1 MTTEEFIKKA
11 RKVHGDKYDYSKV
24 EYVNT
29 ATKVC
34 IICPVHGEFWQTPN
48 CHLSGCGCPTC
59 SRKNYHREKYSTEEF
74 IEKARKIHGNKYDYS
89 KVDYVN
95 NHTKVC
101 LICPEH
107 GEFWQEPKDHLK
119 GRGCPKCLHPNAN
132 MTREEFIEKATQ
144 IHGHKYDY
152 SKVEF
157 VNMSTKVCIICP
169 VHGEFWQCPTEHL
182 RGCGCYKCK
191 MLKSWNTR
199 GRKTTEEWIEEAKK
213 VHGDKYDYSKVE
225 YKGTKEKVCIICPE
239 HGEFWQT
246 AGGHLSGNGCKKC
259 VGLNKP
265 TTEEW
270 IERVKLIHGNKYD
283 YSKLEYVNAKTKVCI
298 ICPEHGEFWQM
309 PSVHLIGGGCPQCDM
324 SHLENHIYMM
334 LKDKEVNFI
343 SESNI
348 NGLLGRMRVDFYLP
362 DKKLVIECQGGQHFY
377 GGFDRNN
384 KEHAEKI
391 HLQVLAR
398 DIRKYNILK
407 ENGIEIIYFCGKED
421 MSDNIFENPKFQNMY
436 NRGNTFSNK
445 DKMYD
450 FIMKKLN

>member
-1 MTTEEFIKKA
+1 MRFEKFVEKA
-11 RKVHGDKYDYSKV
+11 RKVHGDKYDYSKA
-24 EYVNT
+24 EYIDCN
-29 ATKVC
+29 TKVC
-34 IICPVHGEFWQTPN
+34 IICPGHGEFWQKPSK
-48 CHLSGCGCPTC
+48 HLSGKGCPKCLHPKPNIT
-59 SRKNYHREKYSTEEF
+59 TEEF
-74 IEKARKIHGNKYDYS
+74 IEKAK
-89 KVDYVN
+89 
-95 NHTKVC
+95 
-101 LICPEH
+101 
-107 GEFWQEPKDHLK
+107 
-119 GRGCPKCLHPNAN
+119 
-132 MTREEFIEKATQ
+132 Q
-144 IHGHKYDY
+144 IHGDKYDY

-169 VHGEFWQCPTEHL
+169 VHGEFWQRPTEHL

-191 MLKSWNTR
+191 MLKSWDTR
-199 GRKTTEEWIEEAKK
+199 GRKTTEEWIEEARA

-246 AGGHLSGNGCKKC
+246 AGGHLSGYGCKKC
-259 VGLNKP
+259 AGLNKP

-283 YSKLEYVNAKTKVCI
+283 YSKLEYVNAKTRVCI

-391 HLQVLAR
+391 HLQVLER

-407 ENGIEIIYFCGKED
+407 ENRIEIIYFCDKND
-421 MSDNIFENPKFQNMY
+421 MLDDIFENPKFQNMY
-436 NRGNTFSNK
+436 SRENTFSNK
-445 DKMYD
+445 DEMYE

>member
-1 MTTEEFIKKA
+1 MTTEEFIEKA
-11 RKVHGDKYDYSKV
+11 HKVHGDKYDYSKV
-24 EYVNT
+24 EYRNT
-29 ATKVC
+29 VTKVC
-34 IICPVHGEFWQTPN
+34 IICPIHGEFWQTPN
-48 CHLSGCGCPTC
+48 CHLSGCGCPIC
-59 SRKNYHREKYSTEEF
+59 SRKNYHREKHTTEEF
-74 IEKARKIHGNKYDYS
+74 IEKARKVHDNKYDYS
-89 KVDYVN
+89 KVVYIN
-95 NHTKVC
+95 SKTKVC
-101 LICPEH
+101 IICPVH
-107 GEFWQEPKDHLK
+107 GEFWQNPIKHLK
-119 GRGCPKCLHPNAN
+119 GSVCPKCLHPNAN
-132 MTREEFIEKATQ
+132 MTREEFIEKTKQ

-169 VHGEFWQCPTEHL
+169 VHGEFWQTPKDHL
-182 RGCGCYKCK
+182 NGQGCYKCK
-191 MLKSWNTR
+191 MKKSWDTR
-199 GRKTTEEWIEEAKK
+199 GRKTTEEWIKEAKK
-213 VHGDKYDYSKVE
+213 VHGDKYDYSKVD
-225 YKGTKEKVCIICPE
+225 YKGSKEKVCIICTE

-246 AGGHLSGNGCKKC
+246 AGGHLSGQGCKKC

-283 YSKLEYVNAKTKVCI
+283 YSKLEYVNAKTSVCI

-309 PSVHLIGGGCPQCDM
+309 PSVHLRGGGCPQCDM
-324 SHLENHIYMM
+324 SHLENHIYIM

-377 GGFDRNN
+377 GGFDRND

-391 HLQVLAR
+391 HLQVLER

-407 ENGIEIIYFCGKED
+407 ENGIEIIYFCDKED

-436 NRGNTFSNK
+436 NRENTFSNK
-445 DKMYD
+445 NKMYD